1 MNEIDKILKSAED
14 KGYDK
19 EADKYIENLEDSN
32 KDLEAKIKDLE
43 EKIEKIQNT
52 NTGVAT
58 TYKNTHTTT
67 NTNKML
73 SSIKG
78 RNTTSDHSSGNIG
91 VYSRMIDDFNAST
104 VKELNK
110 FLGTNHPIFNHFN
123 ELANKYPNRDF
134 IIASMKEVIDKKVEE
149 IDSDIEQQ
157 ERNIQLYQEC
167 ELNMQLYGSNWT
179 ERVSD
184 EALKVYN
191 NTNIDKITHQIN
203 RLENNKIE
211 VKKWIQLKN
220 NIQVPPIKT
229 QKKIKNNLYYQIIDE
244 FKSLF
249 ELCTNVGGITSYR
262 ADIEL
267 DSFSAN
273 SMHAGLSIELQKQ
286 LGLCEEPYS
295 HTIYYSNGEGRL
307 VPFELDRRILKYIQE
322 NTNFYKVNKS
332 GVAYKSGN
340 IINAE
345 DLFKKVPLYVNKV
358 QYRNT
363 NLIGFNNAF
372 YNITENK
379 IEPLNSKAPILPL
392 KNTKTEIY
400 LNKDIEFNP
409 MQDIFEKCFKK
420 DDAKALLA
428 YLGCCLFDK
437 GYTQRQESLFLMSR
451 GNTGKGLSIDE
462 YLPTPDGWKQMK
474 DIEVGDRLFDE
485 SGNICNVTYK
495 SPTHNIDCFKITFD
509 NGFSI
514 VVDKE
519 HRWSV
524 KTRKSGVHTLTTE
537 QMYNHLQE
545 NTKIRYEIPLTQPLQ
560 LKEQE
565 LPIHPYVY
573 GAWLGAGNL
582 EDDIVIIPY
591 KYEQVE
597 LEIQKSGY
605 TTYRDYI
612 DKKVEVHGLHSKIQ
626 KMGIQSKFIPTQYLR
641 SSYTQRF
648 MLLQGIMDTLGRIN
662 MKGACT
668 ILSENKQLVE
678 DIRELVFSLGIKAN
692 LIQTV
697 EKKFKSSNE
706 PKIFYRFT
714 FITAQPIFK
723 LKQRLERV
731 NDSTRSDKTKRLI
744 RSIERAESIP
754 TQCITVDSP
763 SHLFLAT
770 KEFIPTHNTTFLRAI
785 CEIFYKWESQ
795 LVTKLSDERFGF
807 SMFANNDI
815 IIIDEIQ
822 SAKKDFAEVLKNL
835 STGSN
840 LVVEQKGIDT
850 INIPADSVPRM
861 FLIGNEFP
869 KSLYQAST
877 GEGVFRRI
885 LVITPIREIQSLKY
899 TWDDLTTDS
908 CKQWLVQRAIKEYTE
923 QGLHKEAKPIT
934 IIPDAEKKARI
945 EKCTY
950 PEEYFLKKHF
960 QVAYLDDNTIDYNEE
975 TLYDALYDFIHKC
988 IDKELLESTIPKG
1001 DAQLFA
1007 NTLKKAFNLPPAYHM
1022 EHYKENLIFAGIVPK
1037 TEEAIDYIQNNQSA
1051 RYGRLFDG

>member
-58 TYKNTHTTT
+58 TYKSTHTTT

-78 RNTTSDHSSGNIG
+78 RNTISDYDSNNVG
-91 VYSRMIDDFNAST
+91 VYSRMIDDFNASD

-134 IIASMKEVIDKKVEE
+134 IVASMKEVIDKKVEE
-149 IDSDIEQQ
+149 IDSDIKNQ

-167 ELNMQLYGSNWT
+167 ELNMQLYGSSWT

-372 YNITENK
+372 YNIAENR

-474 DIEVGDRLFDE
+474 DIKVGDKLFDE
-485 SGNICNVTYK
+485 NGNICNVTYK
-495 SPTHNIDCFKITFD
+495 SPTHHIDCFELTFEDGYQIT
-509 NGFSI
+509 
-514 VVDKE
+514 VDKE
-519 HRWSV
+519 HRWLA
-524 KTRKSGVHTLTTE
+524 KTYFGAERVWTTE
-537 QMYNHLQE
+537 EMYNYMQD
-545 NTKIRYEIPLTQPLQ
+545 NNVYYAIQINKPL
-560 LKEQE
+560 E
-565 LPIHPYVY
+565 LPEKDFIVHPYVL

-582 EDDIVIIPY
+582 EDNIIINLFKDDQIISEIE
-591 KYEQVE
+591 KY
-597 LEIQKSGY
+597 GF
-605 TTYRDYI
+605 TTYRDFI
-612 DKKVEVHGLHSKIQ
+612 DKHVEIHEL
-626 KMGIQSKFIPTQYLR
+626 QSKLKEAKINTRNIPQEYLR
-641 SSYTQRF
+641 GSHKQRLS
-648 MLLQGIMDTLGRIN
+648 LLQGIMDTVGKIDKNGLCKISLEEESFV
-662 MKGACT
+662 KE
-668 ILSENKQLVE
+668 IK
-678 DIRELVFSLGIKAN
+678 ELLFTLGIKSNPIYAR
-692 LIQTV
+692 
-697 EKKFKSSNE
+697 EKKLKKWNK
-706 PKIFYRFT
+706 PKTFYILSFNT
-714 FITAQPIFK
+714 ILPIF
-723 LKQRLERV
+723 RLERKLE
-731 NDSTRSDKTKRLI
+731 RIPDKINPKKHKRFI
-744 RSIERAESIP
+744 KKIEVANPIP

-763 SHLFLAT
+763 NHLFLAT

-975 TLYDALYDFIHKC
+975 TLYDALYDFIHEC